1 MKRMFTDFGKR
12 TMAAMA
18 GLMLAG
24 GMAWAQQYVAYSIDK
39 ESSTL
44 TFTYLGNDKGDNT
57 SVKEFSG
64 IFSEYAGVSAVTT
77 REEIKKVVFDESFKT
92 NADAYT
98 IESMKYFFSGCKIL
112 ETVEGL
118 GNLNTSALNNTE
130 DMFSNCAKLT
140 SVDFTG
146 FNTSKVTDM
155 SMMFESCKSLKRL
168 DLSSFDTQNVTSMLR
183 MFAECSKLKYIF
195 VSDKFVVG
203 SSTATDRMFD
213 ECKKISGAVTY
224 DEWKTDGSMANYT
237 TGYFTKEGTVVPD
250 EGPVQYVSYT
260 ISDGVVTFKYL
271 GTNDKSDD
279 GTVVELEDVL
289 GGEHLFTL
297 DRDGM
302 ESATKVVFDE
312 SFKTTGYSITSME
325 NLFSNM
331 DNLETVE
338 GLGNL
343 NTADLTNISSM
354 FSNCMRLK
362 SVDFTGFDTQKV
374 TNMAGLFYNCQALEK
389 VDLTGFN
396 TANVTNMSGM
406 FGDCDALTSLD
417 LKSFNTAKVMN
428 TESMFDDCDALK
440 VLDITS
446 FDMSNDTTMDYMF
459 RHCKSL
465 EVLDLSNFN
474 TANVAYMNVMFY
486 NCQNLDTIYASEY
499 FKIKDGAETQI
510 MFYDSPNLKGGADGS
525 VTYNKNQTDGS
536 MANYTTGYFT
546 YRAST
551 MDFNDGKQYV
561 SYTLDSDGVLTFK
574 YLGSSKKG
582 DGTVVCIDDV
592 FGSSAENWIY
602 KNISDYQNIKKVV
615 FDESFK
621 QDGYSIVSMLG
632 FFYNLQNAKS
642 IEGLGNLNTS
652 ELTNTS
658 KMFCNCWALT
668 SVDLT
673 GFDTSNVTD
682 MSSMFLEC
690 NSLKSLVLSGFNTS
704 KVKTMANMFGYCEG
718 LTEFDLKNF
727 DTQNVTDMTGMFCRC
742 ANIKALDVTSF
753 NTSKVTSMEGM
764 FNSCY
769 NMQEVD
775 LSSFNTENVSNMEE
789 MFSSCG
795 RLVTIFVSEDF
806 EVNINAETDEMFSGC
821 YELKGSNGTV
831 SYKSGQTDGS
841 MANYTSG
848 YLTKKNASEPSDP
861 TAVKT
866 LGADSL
872 SGNVEYYDLMGRK
885 MAAPSKGSMVIVR
898 KNGKSQLAINK

>member
-1 MKRMFTDFGKR
+1 MFTDFGKR

-24 GMAWAQQYVAYSIDK
+24 GIAWAQPYVAYSIDG
-39 ESSTL
+39 ESTL
-44 TFTYLGNDKGDNT
+44 TFTYLGNDKGDNA
-57 SVKEFSG
+57 KAEEFSY
-64 IFSEYAGVSAVTT
+64 IFRDYGGVSAITT
-77 REEIKKVVFDESFKT
+77 SEEIKKVVFDESFKT

-118 GNLNTSALNNTE
+118 GNLNTSALNNTKE
-130 DMFSNCAKLT
+130 MFSNCAKLT

-155 SMMFESCKSLKRL
+155 SRMFESCKSLKRL
-168 DLSSFDTQNVTSMLR
+168 DLSAFDTQNVTSMLR
-183 MFAECSKLKYIF
+183 MFNECSKLKYIF

-203 SSTATDRMFD
+203 SGTATDHMFD

-224 DEWKTDGSMANYT
+224 NDEKTDGSMANYT

-250 EGPVQYVSYT
+250 EGPVQYVSYS

-271 GTNDKSDD
+271 GTNDKSDE

-325 NLFSNM
+325 NLFSHM

-338 GLGNL
+338 GLSNL
-343 NTADLTNISSM
+343 NTADLTNISNM
-354 FSNCMRLK
+354 FSGCMKLK

-374 TNMAGLFYNCQALEK
+374 TNMSNLFYYCLALEDVNLK
-389 VDLTGFN
+389 GFN
-396 TANVTNMSGM
+396 TSSVTNMSGM
-406 FGDCDALTSLD
+406 FSNCDALTSLN
-417 LKSFNTAKVMN
+417 LKSFNTANVMN
-428 TESMFDDCDALK
+428 TEYMFDDCDALTG
-440 VLDITS
+440 LDITG
-446 FDMSNDTTMDYMF
+446 FDLSNDTTMDCMF

-465 EVLDLSNFN
+465 TVLDLSNFN
-474 TANVAYMNVMFY
+474 TPNVAYMNAMFY
-486 NCQNLDTIYASEY
+486 GCQKLDTIYASEY
-499 FKIKDGAETQI
+499 FKIKDGAETEI
-510 MFYDSPNLKGGADGS
+510 MFTDSPSLKGGTDGS

-551 MDFNDGKQYV
+551 MEFNDGKQYL

-592 FGSSAENWIY
+592 FGSSTKNWIY

-632 FFYNLQNAKS
+632 FFYNLQNAES

-658 KMFCNCWALT
+658 KMFSNCWALT

-682 MSSMFLEC
+682 MSSMFFEC
-690 NSLKSLVLSGFNTS
+690 SSLKSLVLSGFNTS
-704 KVKTMANMFGYCEG
+704 KVTTMANMFGYCEG
-718 LTEFDLKNF
+718 LTEFELKNF
-727 DTQNVTDMTGMFCRC
+727 DTRNVTDMTQMFYRC
-742 ANIKALDVTSF
+742 TNIKALDVTSF
-753 NTSKVTSMEGM
+753 NTSNVTSMKSM

-775 LSSFNTENVSNMEE
+775 LSSFDTRNVSNMKE
-789 MFSSCG
+789 MFSTCQ
-795 RLVTIFVSEDF
+795 RLVTIYVSDDF
-806 EVNINAETDEMFSGC
+806 KVNSDAETDEMFLRC
-821 YELKGSNGTV
+821 YELVGSNGTE

-848 YLTKKNASEPSDP
+848 YFTKKDASEPSDP

-866 LGADSL
+866 LGAESL

-898 KNGKSQLAINK
+898 KNGRSQLAINK